1 MGEIEDNF
9 YNYFG
14 ILAFVIAISLYIPL
28 HKTVTNLTIFVKKE
42 LSSRKEMY
50 EYSPNITDNNQYM
63 SYAELIGT
71 LISEELKYD
80 IAVDGKNYYKSDH
93 NYSKVDFDKISK
105 STYTKTYQYN
115 EEGNIIKV
123 ILKRISP

>member
-9 YNYFG
+9 YHYFG
-14 ILAFVIAISLYIPL
+14 IVAFVIAISVYIPL
-28 HKTVTNLTIFVKKE
+28 NKTVTNLTLSVKKD

-50 EYSPNITDNNQYM
+50 EYSPNIIDSNQYM

-71 LISEELKYD
+71 LILEELKYD
-80 IAVDGKNYYKSDH
+80 IVVDDMTYDKSNH
-93 NYSKVDFDKISK
+93 HYSKVDFDKISK
-105 STYTKTYQYN
+105 SAYTKTYQYN
-115 EEGNIIKV
+115 EEGNIVKV

>member
-80 IAVDGKNYYKSDH
+80 IAVDGKNYYKSDY